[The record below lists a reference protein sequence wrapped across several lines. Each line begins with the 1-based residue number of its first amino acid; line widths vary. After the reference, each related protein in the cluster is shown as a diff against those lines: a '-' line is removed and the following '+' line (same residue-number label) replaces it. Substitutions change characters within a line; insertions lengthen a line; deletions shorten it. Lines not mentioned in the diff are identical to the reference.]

1 MECRGPQSV
10 SWLVP
15 LYKVCL
21 KLHSWRTL
29 NLMYRYLQETSK
41 FYQIFAS
48 HCTKL
53 TACPSTSVPQ
63 NTQIIWNRWITMMP
77 KTGHTAA
84 HTCSHLLTLAHLHL
98 FALSPTGWLVCTC
111 SHWLTRL
118 HLLGLTCSYL
128 LKLTSTDFKF
138 SKSVRLGSH
147 WFLSFRVT
155 SGPQAIGFLVVE

>member
-10 SWLVP
+10 SWSVP

-21 KLHSWRTL
+21 KLHSWRIL

-48 HCTKL
+48 HYTKL

-63 NTQIIWNRWITMMP
+63 NTQII
-77 KTGHTAA
+77 HTA
-84 HTCSHLLTLAHLHL
+84 TRIRSHLLTLARLHL

-111 SHWLTRL
+111 SHWLTWL
-118 HLLGLTCSYL
+118 NLLGLTCSYL

-155 SGPQAIGFLVVE
+155 SGPQAIGFLVLE